1 MASQDGPARMRVA
14 AARRRV
20 ALAGA
25 VIILAAGCASAPSAA
40 PATTERSIA
49 PATAEARPS
58 RAATSTPALS
68 PTASPGLTW
77 LYGEAGFMTS
87 VLWVPL
93 DYEHP
98 DGTQIPISIGRRAAT
113 DPAHRIGTLVYLP
126 GGPGDQGVEALRT
139 MAETLFTDA
148 VRERFDI
155 VAFDA
160 RGNPV
165 DALGPNVSCP
175 LDGALPAI
183 AGDPRKST
191 DLVATTTAWSGQ
203 LANACASAS
212 GEILPLV
219 GTANVIA
226 DIDRLREALGE
237 DKLSFVGIS
246 YGTVTGVRYAERYPE
261 HVRALILDAPVDLA
275 LDAGGFQRA
284 SVTTLQR
291 LFDEFLAAC
300 AADVTCAIHADGRPR
315 EAFEALVAARAAGPV
330 DGISAADLW
339 QVLRV
344 GLGQPDQLDEW
355 LAAIRDGD
363 TTEMKALL
371 KNEPDKL
378 GYSIAISCIDL
389 DHPRTADGVDSRV
402 AELRRVAPD
411 FAWEASYALR
421 CVRWPVATETPAAP
435 VTATGAPPTLVI
447 GSTDDPSTP
456 YAWAVSVAKALES
469 GVLLTRAGHGHGSIY
484 ADNACVDGITDAYL
498 LNLSQPTAGA
508 TCS

>member
-1 MASQDGPARMRVA
+1 MTSQREPARMRLA
-14 AARRRV
+14 TRRRRA

-25 VIILAAGCASAPSAA
+25 VIVLLAAGCSPAPPTIPATVATATATATSGASSAA
-40 PATTERSIA
+40 PATRA
-49 PATAEARPS
+49 P
-58 RAATSTPALS
+58 S
-68 PTASPGLTW
+68 PTASPRLTW
-77 LYGEAGFMTS
+77 LYGEVGFKTS

-93 DYEHP
+93 DYAHP

-113 DPAHRIGTLVYLP
+113 DPANRIGTLVYLP
-126 GGPGDQGVEALRT
+126 GGPGDPGVDALRSG
-139 MAETLFTDA
+139 AGTLFTDA
-148 VRERFDI
+148 VRARFDI

-183 AGDPRKST
+183 AGDPRTST
-191 DLVATTTAWSGQ
+191 DLVATMTAWSGR
-203 LANACASAS
+203 LADACASAS
-212 GEILPLV
+212 GEILPMV

-237 DKLSFVGIS
+237 DNLSFVGIS
-246 YGTVTGVRYAERYPE
+246 YGTVTGVRYAERYPD

-275 LDAGGFQRA
+275 LDAGGLQRA

-291 LFDEFLAAC
+291 LFDAFLAAC

-315 EAFEALVAARAAGPV
+315 EAFEAIVAARAAGPV

-339 QVLRV
+339 QVLRF

-363 TTEMKALL
+363 TTAMKTLV
-371 KNEPDKL
+371 KVEPDKL
-378 GYSIAISCIDL
+378 GYSIAITCIDL
-389 DHPRTADGVDSRV
+389 DHPRTAVGVDRQV

-411 FAWEASYALR
+411 FAWEASVALR
-421 CVRWPVATETPAAP
+421 CVRWPVATERPAAP
-435 VTATGAPPTLVI
+435 VTAMGAPPALVI

-456 YAWAVSVAKALES
+456 YAWAVSVANALGS
-469 GVLLTRAGHGHGSIY
+469 GVLLTRAGHGHGSVY
-484 ADNACVDGITDAYL
+484 LDNACIDGIADAYL
-498 LNLSQPTAGA
+498 LNLSLPTAGT